1 MRLRRKDARRDAG
14 ARALSETLTQP
25 PADPAL
31 ETPSETPQE
40 EPFVPDYAPGEE
52 VTDSIRAGS
61 YLYFG
66 ALAAQQGR
74 WLYYGV
80 ADGTGG
86 WECSSHTMPSSS
98 FRWAERRRIGWS

>member
-52 VTDSIRAGS
+52 VTDSVRAGS

-80 ADGTGG
+80 ADERAAG
-86 WECSSHTMPSSS
+86 SAAAIPMPSSS
-98 FRWAERRRIGWS
+98 FRWAERRRTGWS